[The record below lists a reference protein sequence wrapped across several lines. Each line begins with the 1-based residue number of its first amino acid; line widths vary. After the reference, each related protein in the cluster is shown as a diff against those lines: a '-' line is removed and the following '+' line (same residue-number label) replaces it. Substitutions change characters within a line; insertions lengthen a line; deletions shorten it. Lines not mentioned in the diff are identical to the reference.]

1 MRKKIFLELYLAAGV
16 IALASCSNTSS
27 WGNDGEY
34 EYTTEVNDSMFDG
47 QYMSAA
53 DARFLAE
60 NPSEAA
66 RVYNKRVPPLNSL
79 IVCRAKQ
86 CAPAELSMSREYIFN
101 ALAHIVDNNLDATA
115 LLCEAN
121 PQAHVCTNPYLTVP
135 AKVGVTPAYVFFD
148 GVKVVDASVVKG
160 KTALNLAL
168 GYNLSYN
175 GQTPTVCKPDTAMMY
190 VKSNNDVVL
199 NGNGFKCEMTS
210 VGTTTIR
217 VMFDIDYIDLDYGY
231 IGGYYSIG
239 LSGPANG
246 GGSGYGLIRLP
257 KDAHP
262 LNPELMNQNE
272 PENAAAPKQS
282 VKPQVNAEALKVRA
296 EEKTNAAAEGAL
308 DGGQGTDRETV
319 ASGMAKEQSGVEA
332 SAPREKVSAPRE
344 KLKLSDEAVADNER
358 AAARPAE
365 KTFENSSVRQ
375 NANAAQP
382 IRITPDTIV
391 KSDRVILKPEEP
403 QELRPY
409 EVNSEE
415 YEPKFE
421 EIYVD
426 DLDEYIK

>member
-27 WGNDGEY
+27 WWNDGEY

-60 NPSEAA
+60 NPGEAA

-272 PENAAAPKQS
+272 PENVAAPKQS
-282 VKPQVNAEALKVRA
+282 VKPQVNAEALKVRV

-332 SAPREKVSAPRE
+332 SAPREE
-344 KLKLSDEAVADNER
+344 LKLSDETVADNER